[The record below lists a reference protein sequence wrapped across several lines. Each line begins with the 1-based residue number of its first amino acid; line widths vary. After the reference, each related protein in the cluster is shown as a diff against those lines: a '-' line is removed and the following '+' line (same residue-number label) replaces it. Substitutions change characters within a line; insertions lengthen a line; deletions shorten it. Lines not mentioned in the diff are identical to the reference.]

1 MNLYYSPGA
10 CSQAAHIILHEAGL
24 DHDSTRVDLRAKRTE
39 KGDDFLKIN
48 PKGAVPALQLE
59 SGEVLTENAVLLQ
72 FIAETAGAAA
82 LLPPPGDIER
92 YRILEWLNFIAT
104 ELHKSFAPLFKPDA
118 TDETKAFFRNL
129 IATRFD
135 YVDGRIG
142 SGPYL
147 MGDRFTLPDA
157 YLFVMTGWAQA
168 MNIDLARWPNLAAFR
183 ERMMK
188 RPSVR
193 QVLEFE
199 GLLTAEPAA

>member
-39 KGDDFLKIN
+39 KGDDYLTIN
-48 PKGAVPALQLE
+48 PKGAVPALELE

-72 FIAETAGAAA
+72 FIAETAAADA

-118 TDETKAFFRNL
+118 SDETKAFFRE
-129 IATRFD
+129 IIGARFD
-135 YVDGRIG
+135 YADWRIG

-147 MGDRFTLPDA
+147 MGEGFTLPDA
-157 YLFVMTGWAQA
+157 YMFVMTGWAQG

-183 ERMMK
+183 ERMME